1 MAYQSVYYDFQNKTY
16 HIRDDE
22 EGWLHF
28 EYQPTFYKLDPNG
41 KFPTLDGFRV
51 NPTKKYDKED
61 PFLYEKDINKELLIL
76 RDLYYETDDAPKF
89 HNNVYLDIEIEMGD
103 TLTPSYIKSASQEI
117 TAIALIDV
125 NLKQKICF
133 IIDKTNQLEQTN
145 KNDKHIIPC
154 SSEKELLRKFLDKWE
169 EIDPTICVTYNGDY
183 FDIPYLYFRIEK
195 ILGKNEALR
204 LSPLK
209 RVDILE
215 WNPDSPIKIGGV
227 SSLDFMHLFKKYIAK
242 EEPSYKLGDIG
253 EKYVKLGKIE
263 YRGNLNTLFNE
274 DINKFIDYNI
284 RDVEIIEALE
294 NKLQFVKLTILISHL
309 CHTPYESIY
318 WNTVLN
324 EGAILTYL
332 KRKGIVSP
340 NKPTTIN
347 PSLKDNKES
356 YAGGYLK
363 DPIPGLYEELV
374 DLDYTSLYP
383 SIIKTLNLG
392 VETLIGRIKTED
404 NFEQN
409 LSLERLKEKDP
420 NSEIIVEKLDKSNYK
435 LKSTKISVEKLIN
448 IIEKNKYTIS
458 ASGAFFKTD
467 QKSIA
472 CEVLEDWFEK
482 REYYRGLKKK
492 AGKIEDWE
500 NYKLYDLF
508 QMAFKILQNAL
519 YGTYAIASWRFTD
532 GHKICSAAITNSGQR
547 LTQESIIF
555 VNNKINKELNTNN
568 DYIVASDTDS
578 LYIQV
583 KHLIKSRYP
592 NIDLNNKEE
601 KNKSILEIAS
611 ELQKE
616 ANNNLINISR
626 DLFNVKGK
634 HYFELKQEVIVER
647 AYWSGKRRYAMYIT
661 NKEGIQI
668 EELDMKGLDL
678 MKSNM
683 NRLFRD
689 FGTDIIKK
697 LLFGTKKSDID
708 KLILEFKTSVSNKS
722 LKEIAKPTGVKQISS
737 YIKRPPQNGEIFSH
751 LGLKC
756 PINTKSAIFY
766 NDLIN
771 FKNLN
776 KKYPRFVVGD
786 KMFYIYLKDNP
797 YKIEVLGF
805 NGYNDPEEIINF
817 IEKYADKERMFESV
831 LLNKLQGLYDDL
843 KWGVI
848 NLNTFTNKFFTF
860 S

>member
-1 MAYQSVYYDFQNKTY
+1 M
-16 HIRDDE
+16 
-22 EGWLHF
+22 
-28 EYQPTFYKLDPNG
+28 
-41 KFPTLDGFRV
+41 
-51 NPTKKYDKED
+51 
-61 PFLYEKDINKELLIL
+61 
-76 RDLYYETDDAPKF
+76 
-89 HNNVYLDIEIEMGD
+89 
-103 TLTPSYIKSASQEI
+103 
-117 TAIALIDV
+117 
-125 NLKQKICF
+125 
-133 IIDKTNQLEQTN
+133 
-145 KNDKHIIPC
+145 
-154 SSEKELLRKFLDKWE
+154 
-169 EIDPTICVTYNGDY
+169 
-183 FDIPYLYFRIEK
+183 
-195 ILGKNEALR
+195 
-204 LSPLK
+204 
-209 RVDILE
+209 
-215 WNPDSPIKIGGV
+215 
-227 SSLDFMHLFKKYIAK
+227 
-242 EEPSYKLGDIG
+242 
-253 EKYVKLGKIE
+253 
-263 YRGNLNTLFNE
+263 
-274 DINKFIDYNI
+274 
-284 RDVEIIEALE
+284 
-294 NKLQFVKLTILISHL
+294 
-309 CHTPYESIY
+309 
-318 WNTVLN
+318 
-324 EGAILTYL
+324 
-332 KRKGIVSP
+332 
-340 NKPTTIN
+340 
-347 PSLKDNKES
+347 
-356 YAGGYLK
+356 
-363 DPIPGLYEELV
+363 
-374 DLDYTSLYP
+374 
-383 SIIKTLNLG
+383 
-392 VETLIGRIKTED
+392 
-404 NFEQN
+404 
-409 LSLERLKEKDP
+409 
-420 NSEIIVEKLDKSNYK
+420 
-435 LKSTKISVEKLIN
+435 
-448 IIEKNKYTIS
+448 
-458 ASGAFFKTD
+458 
-467 QKSIA
+467 
-472 CEVLEDWFEK
+472 
-482 REYYRGLKKK
+482 
-492 AGKIEDWE
+492 
-500 NYKLYDLF
+500 
-508 QMAFKILQNAL
+508 
-519 YGTYAIASWRFTD
+519 
-532 GHKICSAAITNSGQR
+532 
-547 LTQESIIF
+547 
-555 VNNKINKELNTNN
+555 
-568 DYIVASDTDS
+568 
-578 LYIQV
+578 
-583 KHLIKSRYP
+583 
-592 NIDLNNKEE
+592 NNKEE